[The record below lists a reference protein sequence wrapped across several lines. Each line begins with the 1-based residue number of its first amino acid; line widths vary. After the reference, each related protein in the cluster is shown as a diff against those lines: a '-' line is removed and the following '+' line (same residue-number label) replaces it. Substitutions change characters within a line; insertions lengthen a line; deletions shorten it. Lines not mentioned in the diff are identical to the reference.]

1 MPPLLPLFV
10 TGVTGIYRLVYFLTN
25 KSAKEVLTGLFCL
38 MMALLCSAPLY
49 ALSYAKISIKSVSG
63 EAWQGKDLSLTINDL
78 DQSQSNVR
86 LEARHFPGNGNSDK
100 TIEYFRIDCPV
111 LKYSE
116 KSITCNKGQLQLKN
130 KLVSA
135 DAANLAFAYLPD
147 NQKIRVE
154 LTGLDLLSGKAAVD
168 IDYQHN
174 KLVANARLQKLSL
187 SSDSLSGFLPESE
200 TEFEGILSGNI
211 NLEKQSDKITSNL
224 DLSVSGLSFSNAD
237 GDILADAVS
246 SVITGQYQY
255 NNQSHYLNRLTVRLE
270 QGELLTPWFYTDLNQ
285 RKAKLALKKAGFN
298 AKKHWQ
304 IKHFNFSDNVLD
316 ITVSG
321 LKGINNAAEQFQLS
335 LQPVELKHVYR
346 FYFLPVLSND
356 LAQLNVTG
364 KLEASVSMQSG
375 EISAYQLNLS
385 DTWLAHE
392 PEFGSSKFFLEN
404 LQAQLHNHG
413 ESQTDSYLKFSNASF
428 LDTIEFGAVSIP
440 LQTSPQSVSVHETT
454 TLPVFDGA
462 IMVETFNL
470 DFSQDA
476 PGVKFEGIL
485 TPVSLSDVSEAF
497 GWPEM
502 SGKVSGLIPAVS
514 YRDGNARLAGTLLIR
529 AFDGN
534 ILIRD
539 VEASHLLSSWPVL
552 SADVEMKNIDLE
564 KLTKTFSFGKITGR
578 VDGHV
583 KKLLME
589 NWQPTQFDAMLKTSE
604 KSGRKRISQKAVDNI
619 SNLGGAGM
627 AGALSRSFMR
637 FFEDF
642 GYDKL
647 GFTCILR
654 DGVCQMS
661 GVEDANQGYYLV
673 KGGGIPRID
682 VIGHN
687 KNTDWNVLLD
697 RLANIATSG
706 SPTIQ

>member
-1 MPPLLPLFV
+1 V
-10 TGVTGIYRLVYFLTN
+10 TGVTGIYRLVFFLTN
-25 KSAKEVLTGLFCL
+25 KSAKELLIGLLCLTL
-38 MMALLCSAPLY
+38 ALLCSAPLY
-49 ALSYAKISIKSVSG
+49 ALSSVNISIGSISS
-63 EAWQGKDLSLTINDL
+63 ESLQGKDLSLTIKDL
-78 DQSQSNVR
+78 DQAQVKVR
-86 LEARHFPGNGNSDK
+86 LEARQFTGNGDADK
-100 TIEYFRIDCPV
+100 TINYFRIDCPV
-111 LKYSE
+111 LEYSE
-116 KSITCNKGQLQLKN
+116 QSINCNKGQLQLKN

-135 DAANLAFAYLPD
+135 DAANLEFIYLP
-147 NQKIRVE
+147 NNHQSRVE
-154 LTGLDLLSGKAAVD
+154 LTGLDLLSGKASVE
-168 IDYQHN
+168 IDYQQD
-174 KLVANARLQKLSL
+174 KLVANARLQKLSI
-187 SSDSLSGFLPESE
+187 SSDTLPVFQPESE
-200 TEFEGILSGNI
+200 NVFEGILSGTI
-211 NLEKQSDKITSNL
+211 ELEKQPASITSKL
-224 DLSVSGLSFSNAD
+224 DLSVTGLSFSNED
-237 GDILADAVS
+237 GDILADAVNS
-246 SVITGQYQY
+246 SIKGQYEY
-255 NNQSHYLNRLTVRLE
+255 NNQSHYLDKLNVSLD

-285 RKAKLALKKAGFN
+285 RKARLALKKADYN
-298 AKKHWQ
+298 ANKHWR
-304 IKHFNFSDNVLD
+304 IKHFNFSDDALD
-316 ITVSG
+316 ITVSD
-321 LKGINNAAEQFQLS
+321 LKGSNAVAQQFQLS
-335 LQPVELKHVYR
+335 LQPVELKRVYS

-364 KLEASVSMQSG
+364 KLKASVSMQSG
-375 EISAYQLNLS
+375 KISAYQLNLS

-404 LQAQLHNHG
+404 LQAKLHSNSK
-413 ESQTDSYLKFSNASF
+413 SQAGSYVKFTNASF

-440 LQTSPQSVSVHETT
+440 LKTSPQSVSVRETT

-462 IMVETFNL
+462 IMVETFDL

-476 PGVKFEGIL
+476 PEVKFEGIL
-485 TPVSLSDVSEAF
+485 TPVSLSKVSEAF

-539 VEASHLLSSWPVL
+539 VEASHLLSSWPVF

-564 KLTKTFSFGKITGR
+564 ELTRTFSFGKITGR

-604 KSGRKRISQKAVDNI
+604 RSGRKRISQRAVDNI

-642 GYDKL
+642 GYDSL

-673 KGGGIPRID
+673 KGGGVPRID